1 MSTPLP
7 KGVHVCDCM
16 RITVGILY
24 NYLLD
29 AGDEVPPDR
38 KLSIS
43 KLAIMLR
50 DEIDAAKQESP
61 SVVARQDPQFQALKS
76 QVAQEAA
83 QKLPSLQGNQSWLRQ
98 FRSCAPPSSLFN

>member
-1 MSTPLP
+1 M
-7 KGVHVCDCM
+7 
-16 RITVGILY
+16 GILY

-50 DEIDAAKQESP
+50 DEIDAAKLESP
-61 SVVARQDPQFQALKS
+61 SVTARQDLQFQALK
-76 QVAQEAA
+76 A
-83 QKLPSLQGNQSWLRQ
+83 KLLKKPRKNSRLYKEINHG
-98 FRSCAPPSSLFN
+98 